1 MRIYGVVMAENEN
14 RADTILADLV
24 NEDILDYYELDS
36 REDMSSDE
44 INGDYN
50 AVVDDEG
57 YLTLDTDIV
66 GDLSDLVY
74 RAHKNHVYGFVA
86 EYLEG

>member
-1 MRIYGVVMAENEN
+1 MTENKN

-24 NEDILDYYELDS
+24 NEDTLGYYELDS
-36 REDMSSDE
+36 REDMSSNE
-44 INGDYN
+44 INRDYN
-50 AVVDDEG
+50 AVVDNEG
-57 YLTLDTDIV
+57 YLTLDTDII

>member
-1 MRIYGVVMAENEN
+1 MAENKN
-14 RADTILADLV
+14 RAETILADLI
-24 NEDILDYYELDS
+24 NENILDYCELDS
-36 REDMSSDE
+36 RKDMSSDE
-44 INGDYN
+44 INGGYN

-57 YLTLDTDIV
+57 CLTLDTDIV

>member
-1 MRIYGVVMAENEN
+1 MAENEN
-14 RADTILADLV
+14 RANTILIDLI
-24 NEDILDYYELDS
+24 NENILDYCELDG
-36 REDMSSDE
+36 RKDMSSDE
-44 INGDYN
+44 INGSYN
-50 AVVDDEG
+50 AVVDSEG

-74 RAHKNHVYGFVA
+74 RTRDNHVYGFVA

>member
-1 MRIYGVVMAENEN
+1 MAKNEEC
-14 RADTILADLV
+14 ADAILMSLV
-24 NEDILDYYELDS
+24 TEDILDYYELDG
-36 REDMSSDE
+36 REDMPSDE
-44 INGDYN
+44 IDGDYN

-66 GDLSDLVY
+66 GDLSDLAY
-74 RAHKNHVYGFVA
+74 RAHDNHVYGFVA

>member
-1 MRIYGVVMAENEN
+1 MAKNEEC
-14 RADTILADLV
+14 ADAILMSLV
-24 NEDILDYYELDS
+24 TEDILDYYELNG
-36 REDMSSDE
+36 REDMPSDE
-44 INGDYN
+44 IDGDYN

-74 RAHKNHVYGFVA
+74 RAHDNHIYGFVA